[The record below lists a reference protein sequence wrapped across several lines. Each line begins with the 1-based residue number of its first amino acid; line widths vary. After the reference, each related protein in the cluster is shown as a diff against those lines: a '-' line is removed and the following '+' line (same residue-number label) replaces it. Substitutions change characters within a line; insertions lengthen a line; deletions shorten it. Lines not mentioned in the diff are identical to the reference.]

1 MIVPSIDLMGG
12 RTVQLIGGREHAIDA
27 GDPIPWLTRF
37 ARVGEV
43 AVIDLDAALRRGPRE
58 TANGATNEALVA
70 DLCTRADVRVGGGI
84 RDERTAKR
92 WLDRGATRIVIGTA
106 AEPALLA
113 KLPRERVIVALDAED
128 GEVVVE
134 GWRTRT
140 GRGVAERM
148 HELRDFAGGFLVT
161 FVERE
166 GRLGGTALERVQG
179 LVEAA
184 GDARV
189 TIAGGVTTPQEVAAL
204 DRLGADAQ
212 VGMAL
217 YTGRMELADAF
228 LAPASSDRADGL
240 LPTIVTDEGGRAL
253 GLVYSSRE
261 SVRAS
266 LERGRGVYQSR
277 KRGLWEKGATS
288 GAGQELVK
296 IELDCDRDALRFV
309 VRQAEPGFCHKGT
322 RTCFDD
328 GAGVEAL
335 VRRVA
340 RAARGDDPDS
350 YTARLVRDPA
360 LLAAKLRE
368 EAGELAEARDVDAVR
383 AEAADVLYF
392 AAVALARAGVS
403 LAGVERELERR
414 ARRVSRRAGDAK
426 EVRK

>member
-12 RTVQLIGGREHAIDA
+12 RTVQLIGGREQALDA
-27 GDPIPWLTRF
+27 GDPRPWLARF

-43 AVIDLDAALRRGPRE
+43 AVVDLDAALRG
-58 TANGATNEALVA
+58 GAGGAANEALVTE
-70 DLCTRADVRVGGGI
+70 LCARAAVRVGGGI
-84 RDERTAKR
+84 RDERTAKG
-92 WLDRGATRIVIGTA
+92 WLDRGAARIVIGTA
-106 AEPALLA
+106 AEPTLLA

-134 GWRTRT
+134 GWRKRT
-140 GRGVAERM
+140 GRGIAERM
-148 HELRDFAGGFLVT
+148 RELQGLAGGFLVT

-217 YTGRMELADAF
+217 YTGRMDLADAF

-253 GLVYSSRE
+253 GLVHSSRE
-261 SVRAS
+261 SVRVS

-288 GAGQELVK
+288 GAGQTLVR

-309 VRQAEPGFCHKGT
+309 VRQAEPGFCHNGT

-328 GAGVEAL
+328 GAGLEAL
-335 VRRVA
+335 LRRVT
-340 RAARGDDPDS
+340 RAARGDDAAS
-350 YTARLVRDPA
+350 YTARLLGDPE
-360 LLAAKLRE
+360 LLAAKLTE
-368 EAGELAEARDVDAVR
+368 EAGELAAARTPDEVR
-383 AEAADVLYF
+383 AEAADLLYF
-392 AAVALARAGVS
+392 TAVALARAGVS
-403 LAGVERELERR
+403 LADVEGELERR
-414 ARRVSRRAGDAK
+414 ARRVTRRGGDAK
-426 EVRK
+426 GVRA